1 MQDYSPEEEDTDTNG
16 PEVTLTNG
24 QNNSEITGVSGQ
36 YTYETTGNIHDT
48 TGVDAENTYTTEVDM
63 GEYSEHTSAYRNN
76 TQHMKNGIIMNQQ
89 SKMKRSFEK

>member
-36 YTYETTGNIHDT
+36 YTHETTGNIHDA

-63 GEYSEHTSAYRNN
+63 GEYSEHTSGLQE
-76 TQHMKNGIIMNQQ
+76 QHTTH
-89 SKMKRSFEK
+89 EEWHYYEPTT